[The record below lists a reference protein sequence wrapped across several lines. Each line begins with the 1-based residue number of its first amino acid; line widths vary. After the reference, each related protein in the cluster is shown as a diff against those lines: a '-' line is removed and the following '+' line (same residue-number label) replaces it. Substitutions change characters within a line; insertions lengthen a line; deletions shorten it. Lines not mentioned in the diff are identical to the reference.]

1 MKSPVALICLAFLM
15 PSSSALGSAA
25 DPVAKVLEMLS
36 GLQAKIIAEAE
47 GATKVYDEFAE
58 WCEDKSKELGFEI
71 KTAQGEIEQ
80 LQAEIVELTATMDEC
95 STKIDELTGKI
106 ATDEADLKAATE
118 IRAKEEAAFAAEEKE
133 LMDIVD
139 TLERAIAILEREMK
153 KGASMLQLQ
162 NAGSVAQ
169 ALQVMVQ
176 ASAFSSADA
185 TRLTALLQSSQDE
198 SDNSAEAPAA
208 AAYEGHSGGIIATME
223 GLLEKAEAQLAA
235 CRKTEAENLHNFEV
249 LKQSLTDELN
259 FGNDDLAKA
268 KKCVKEAE
276 AAKSTAEGGLSVTS
290 KDLAEDEKTK
300 ATLHSDCM
308 TKATEYEQEAKDRD
322 EELKALAGAKEAIAK
337 GTGGEGG
344 AADQAYGLEQ
354 VSLLQTSR
362 SRENQPNNKAVRFIR
377 DMARRENL
385 PELAQLASRMAS
397 ALRMGVSKSVADPFA
412 KVKGLIEEMIV
423 RLEKQ
428 AAAEAAHKAYCDK
441 EFKETY
447 AKEEDKNNEIDKL
460 TSAIN
465 KAKARSA
472 LLKGEVATLT
482 KELADLAS
490 SQQKADSIRAE
501 EKALFDKNSAE
512 MKQGLEGV
520 KLALKILREFYGK
533 GEGAQGAGGTIIG
546 LIEVIESD
554 FEKLLSEMTADEES
568 SAAAY
573 DKLSKENEVTVA
585 TKEQDVKYK
594 TKEFT
599 GLDKTIT
606 ELSSDLAGVEEELSA
621 VLEYLEKI
629 KEACIAKPETYE
641 ERKKRREQEIA
652 GLKAGLEI
660 LEGEAVLLQTS
671 STVKSLRGL
680 RA

>member
-1 MKSPVALICLAFLM
+1 MI
-15 PSSSALGSAA
+15 
-25 DPVAKVLEMLS
+25 S

-47 GATKVYDEFAE
+47 DATKMYDEFAE
-58 WCEDKSKELGFEI
+58 WCEDKSKEIGFEI
-71 KTAQGEIEQ
+71 KTGQGEVDQ
-80 LQAEIVELTATMDEC
+80 LKAEIVELTARIDEC
-95 STKIDELTGKI
+95 STKIETLTGEI
-106 ATDEADLKAATE
+106 AVDEADLKAATD
-118 IRAKEEAAFAAEEKE
+118 IRAKEQAAFAAEEKE
-133 LMDIVD
+133 LVEVVD
-139 TLERAIAILEREMK
+139 TLERAIASLEREMK

-259 FGNDDLAKA
+259 FGNDDLVKA

-362 SRENQPNNKAVRFIR
+362 SRENQPNDKAVRFIR

-397 ALRMGVSKSVADPFA
+397 ALRK
-412 KVKGLIEEMIV
+412 
-423 RLEKQ
+423 
-428 AAAEAAHKAYCDK
+428 
-441 EFKETY
+441 
-447 AKEEDKNNEIDKL
+447 
-460 TSAIN
+460 
-465 KAKARSA
+465 
-472 LLKGEVATLT
+472 
-482 KELADLAS
+482 
-490 SQQKADSIRAE
+490 
-501 EKALFDKNSAE
+501 
-512 MKQGLEGV
+512 
-520 KLALKILREFYGK
+520 
-533 GEGAQGAGGTIIG
+533 
-546 LIEVIESD
+546 
-554 FEKLLSEMTADEES
+554 
-568 SAAAY
+568 
-573 DKLSKENEVTVA
+573 
-585 TKEQDVKYK
+585 
-594 TKEFT
+594 
-599 GLDKTIT
+599 
-606 ELSSDLAGVEEELSA
+606 
-621 VLEYLEKI
+621 
-629 KEACIAKPETYE
+629 
-641 ERKKRREQEIA
+641 
-652 GLKAGLEI
+652 
-660 LEGEAVLLQTS
+660 
-671 STVKSLRGL
+671 
-680 RA
+680 

>member
-185 TRLTALLQSSQDE
+185 SRLTALLQSSQEE
-198 SDNSAEAPAA
+198 SDNSSDAPAA

-573 DKLSKENEVTVA
+573 EKLSKENEVTLA